1 LEVRITVN
9 GLGRLLNDAF
19 VITIR
24 NPIVG
29 GFPRLKGL
37 ATSVQ
42 VTVVGTLAL
51 SLFTVVCVG
60 LSGVLRSASPLLRDE
75 SLEAVVYVP
84 TIALAIVPLLTAI
97 GLGVVISGAIE
108 APPKIAHPV
117 VGLYCL
123 LFAALA
129 RFCRDADPSSRT
141 WQLVVALTLG
151 VLTTFATARRL
162 VAARVPGR
170 ALVIFFTLVKMALV
184 MRFLTSLSST
194 AEVRLDLAVIRVI
207 LQAIA
212 LFCLPVVF
220 VAGLDA
226 AKFSITVANWAAE
239 RVSRLQSR
247 IAIGIV
253 PLGVLT
259 AGWAMALA
267 RIATET
273 SVSVTSFGW
282 SLTAGLVIFFVCWRV
297 GNAAARAESDETVV
311 RSSQALAVRVSAVVV
326 AVPLVIQAL
335 GLLEIVIGTSSYA
348 SRNIIQP
355 MSAFLQRDT
364 LPPTVR
370 ALLGAVLIILVSK
383 HSGNP
388 LQRCLLFMTGGIL
401 VTANLSELVS
411 TPPVKVGVMHL
422 DVIVLFAS
430 TAYLVKLL
438 ISRRL
443 TRQIALTVA
452 GLVVLT
458 GLAAQNSFSSGPLVA
473 ILPLGG
479 LGLLVFGLLWGALTG
494 AGDANESS
502 HAFASS
508 SRLVL
513 FAGYQLLTIAVVLW
527 ATLLREPRLTDQL
540 ASSTALGVRT
550 VGVGLLVAIVI
561 GHARIIPKS
570 EAFAR

>member
-1 LEVRITVN
+1 MS

-19 VITIR
+19 VIIIR

-42 VTVVGTLAL
+42 VTVIGTLAL
-51 SLFTVVCVG
+51 SLITAVCVG
-60 LSGVLRSASPLLRDE
+60 SSGMLRAASPLLRDE
-75 SLEAVVYVP
+75 SLGVVVYVP

-97 GLGVVISGAIE
+97 GLGVVISGAIG
-108 APPKIAHPV
+108 APPQIAHPV
-117 VGLYCL
+117 VGVYCL

-129 RFCRDADPSSRT
+129 RFCHDADPSSRT

-151 VLTTFATARRL
+151 VLTTFAIARRFITARVL
-162 VAARVPGR
+162 GC

-184 MRFLTSLSST
+184 VRFLTSLSST
-194 AEVRLDLAVIRVI
+194 AEVRLDLAIIRVI

-239 RVSRLQSR
+239 RVSRLQSH

-259 AGWAMALA
+259 AGWAASLT
-267 RIATET
+267 RITTET
-273 SVSVTSFGW
+273 SVSVASFVW
-282 SLTAGLVIFFVCWRV
+282 SLLAGLIILCVCWRV
-297 GNAAARAESDETVV
+297 GVTAVQAESDETVV
-311 RSSQALAVRVSAVVV
+311 RSSQALAVQVSAAVVV
-326 AVPLVIQAL
+326 VPLVIQAL
-335 GLLEIVIGTSSYA
+335 GLLEIVMGTSSYA
-348 SRNIIQP
+348 SRNVVQP
-355 MSAFLQRDT
+355 MSAFLLQDT

-370 ALLGAVLIILVSK
+370 ALLGAALIALATK
-383 HSGNP
+383 NSGSP
-388 LQRCLLFMTGGIL
+388 LRRCLLFMTGGIL

-411 TPPVKVGVMHL
+411 TPPVEVGVVHL
-422 DVIVLFAS
+422 DVIVLVAS
-430 TAYLVKLL
+430 TAYLIKLW

-443 TRQIALTVA
+443 NGHTALTVA

-458 GLAAQNSFSSGPLVA
+458 GLAAQNTFSSGPLAA

-479 LGLLVFGLLWGALTG
+479 LGLLVFGLLWGACTG

-527 ATLLREPRLTDQL
+527 ARLLREPRLTDQL

-550 VGVGLLVAIVI
+550 VGVGLLVAIVV
-561 GHARIIPKS
+561 GHAISIPQS